1 MEKAERIMTR
11 ILLVEDSKFLRLAT
25 ERSLAHAGY
34 EVLTAADG
42 ESALQLAR
50 EKRPDV
56 ILLDL
61 LLPKI
66 TGLDV
71 LKAVKSN
78 PATAAI
84 AVVVLTGMSQKN
96 EDRLRKD
103 GAFAF
108 LAKAELALDRGPH
121 SLLSAV
127 AEILKKLNLEVPAS
141 PFAATR

>member
-1 MEKAERIMTR
+1 MTR
-11 ILLVEDSKFLRLAT
+11 ILLVEDSKFLRLVT
-25 ERSLAHAGY
+25 ERALAHAGY

-50 EKRPDV
+50 EKRPHL

-66 TGLDV
+66 AGLDV
-71 LKAVKSN
+71 LKALKSD

-108 LAKAELALDRGPH
+108 WGKSELALDKGPH
-121 SLLSAV
+121 SLLNAM
-127 AEILKKLNLEVPAS
+127 AEIIKKLNLEVP
-141 PFAATR
+141 PDPLAAAR

>member
-1 MEKAERIMTR
+1 MTR

-25 ERSLAHAGY
+25 ERALSHAGY
-34 EVLTAADG
+34 EVFTAADG

-50 EKRPDV
+50 EKRPHV

-71 LKAVKSN
+71 LKALKSDA
-78 PATAAI
+78 ATAAI

-108 LAKAELALDRGPH
+108 LGKAELSLDQGPH
-121 SLLSAV
+121 SLLNAV
-127 AEILKKLNLEVPAS
+127 AEIVKKLNLEVPAG
-141 PFAATR
+141 PFVALPLANPR

>member
-1 MEKAERIMTR
+1 MTR

-25 ERSLAHAGY
+25 ERALAHAGY
-34 EVLTAADG
+34 EVVTAADG

-50 EKRPDV
+50 EKMPHV

-66 TGLDV
+66 AGLDV
-71 LKAVKSN
+71 LKALKRD

-84 AVVVLTGMSQKN
+84 AVVVLSGMSQKN

-108 LAKAELALDRGPH
+108 LGKAELALDRGPH
-121 SLLSAV
+121 SLLKAV
-127 AEILKKLNLEVPAS
+127 AEIMRGLNLEVPAS
-141 PFAATR
+141 PFAAAQCANPR